1 MMSFFRKSVSLK
13 KATCLFMAALI
24 SVGTPVLAGGPVE
37 IRGTDVSLNG
47 KGALQGTVLN
57 ASALPVEGV
66 DVHILHNDTVVASTT
81 SDKNGNFSVSGLRNG
96 AHSVQVG
103 ETRQPVRFWTTQAAP
118 PAAVANMSI
127 VVDEQIVRGQQGNAQ
142 GRISNVISSNVFTFL
157 LIGGAIA
164 VTMVTTLDDDDTPA
178 SP

>member
-1 MMSFFRKSVSLK
+1 MLSFMMKSVSLK
-13 KATCLFMAALI
+13 KATCLFMAALL

-57 ASALPVEGV
+57 ASAQPVEGV

-96 AHSVQVG
+96 AHTVQVG
-103 ETRQPVRFWTTQAAP
+103 ETRQQVRFWTTQAAP
-118 PAAVANMSI
+118 PAAVANMSV
-127 VVDEQIVRGQQGNAQ
+127 VVDEEVVRGQQAFGG
-142 GRISNVISSNVFTFL
+142 GRVANVITSNLFTALF
-157 LIGGAIA
+157 IGGAIA
-164 VTMVTTLDDDDTPA
+164 VTMVTTLDNDDAPA

>member
-1 MMSFFRKSVSLK
+1 MLSFFRNSLSLK

-24 SVGTPVLAGGPVE
+24 SVGTPVMAGGPVE
-37 IRGTDVSLNG
+37 IRGTDVSLNA

-57 ASALPVEGV
+57 ASAQPVEGV

-96 AHSVQVG
+96 AHTVQVG
-103 ETRQPVRFWTTQAAP
+103 EVRQPVRFWTTQAAP
-118 PAAVANMSI
+118 PAAVANMSV
-127 VVDEQIVRGQQGNAQ
+127 VVDEQVVRGQQAFGN
-142 GRISNVISSNVFTFL
+142 GRVANVITSNGFTFL

-164 VTMVTTLDDDDTPA
+164 VTLATTLDNDDDPA